1 MRIAISGTHFTGKT
15 TLIEDIMQRL
25 PDYEWVEEPYY
36 LLEEEGYQFPE
47 TPLLE
52 DYEKQL
58 SRSIQLLRGPQQNII
73 FDRCPLDFIA
83 YSLSV
88 TDSDYFNIDSWLP
101 ALNEALNSLDLI
113 FFLPVEQGIPV
124 PASQNNDFRRNV
136 DDQLN
141 DIFHNNSLG
150 FNVKVVTIQGSREK
164 RAELA
169 MEHIRRLRQ

>member
-1 MRIAISGTHFTGKT
+1 MRIAISGTHFTGKS
-15 TLIEDIMQRL
+15 TLVEDLIRL
-25 PDYEWVEEPYY
+25 MPEYESVEEPYY

-58 SRSIQLLRGPQQNII
+58 SRSIQLLKNRQQNII

-113 FFLPVEQGIPV
+113 FFLPVEPGIPV
-124 PASQNNDFRRNV
+124 PASQNNAFRRNV

-141 DIFHNNSLG
+141 DILHSNTLEFD
-150 FNVKVVTIQGSREK
+150 VKVIIIQGSRGK
-164 RAELA
+164 RAEIA
-169 MEHIRRLRQ
+169 MGHIRQFQQ